1 MSQYQ
6 ATLPSDNSV
15 KPEIAK
21 YFETFYKIS
30 DTPDAHDLYT
40 EQFTKDATLIMATS
54 VSKGSDEILTKRK
67 SMWEKVSA
75 RSHKPIK
82 IFPFPSSSSG
92 GGEEVMLYG
101 TVDYVLKDGGK
112 NVSVDWAARA
122 HLVEQA
128 AELKMDFYQV
138 YLDTG
143 AMAAAAA
150 K

>member
-1 MSQYQ
+1 M
-6 ATLPSDNSV
+6 PRR
-15 KPEIAK
+15 P
-21 YFETFYKIS
+21 
-30 DTPDAHDLYT
+30 
-40 EQFTKDATLIMATS
+40 
-54 VSKGSDEILTKRK
+54 EILTKRK

-101 TVDYVLKDGGK
+101 TVDYVLKNGGK

-128 AELKMDFYQV
+128 GELKMDFYQV
-138 YLDTG
+138 YLVSTCLLFFSFVGG
-143 AMAAAAA
+143 AWGRLDGRSAGISVDLC
-150 K
+150 